1 MDRTTIRRSK
11 EQDIKK
17 YGLVKIEYY
26 DNTLQLTMSCE
37 RFLLLQKYFNNPDNF
52 KDALSPNNK
61 NGEIEISLF
70 MPTSEV

>member
-17 YGLVKIEYY
+17 YGLVRIEYY

-37 RFLLLQKYFNNPDNF
+37 RFLLLQEYFNNSDNF